1 MSRDP
6 ARPLRPARRALLA
19 SGLLMGTLPWLGGCD
34 RAASPAS
41 FKGMDL
47 TGADYGKTLSLDDP
61 TGRARSLADFRGQV
75 VMVFFGFTQC
85 PDVCPTAL
93 ARAVQVKQGL
103 GADGER
109 LQVLFVSVD
118 PERDTA
124 PVLADYTKAFDPTFL
139 ALRGDAARTEA
150 AAKEFKVFYRRVPT
164 GNSYTMDHTA
174 LSYLIDPQGRLRVA
188 VRHNQPA
195 EEIVADVRQLLAGR

>member
-1 MSRDP
+1 MNKRDF
-6 ARPLRPARRALLA
+6 LRACGLAALA
-19 SGLLMGTLPWLGGCD
+19 ATTLPLVACSD
-34 RAASPAS
+34 RKLE
-41 FKGMDL
+41 FKSVDI
-47 TGADYGKTLSLDDP
+47 TGADYAK
-61 TGRARSLADFRGQV
+61 DFALPDQNGQV
-75 VMVFFGFTQC
+75 RSMKEFQGKLVVVFFGFTQC

-103 GADGER
+103 GADGAR

-118 PERDTA
+118 PERDTG
-124 PVLADYTKAFDPTFL
+124 PVLAEYTKAFDPAFL

>member
-1 MSRDP
+1 
-6 ARPLRPARRALLA
+6 
-19 SGLLMGTLPWLGGCD
+19 
-34 RAASPAS
+34 
-41 FKGMDL
+41 MDL

-61 TGRARSLADFRGQV
+61 SGRARSLADFRGQV

-93 ARAVQVKQGL
+93 VRAVQVKQAL
-103 GADGER
+103 GADGAR

-118 PERDTA
+118 PERDTPA
-124 PVLADYTKAFDPTFL
+124 VLAEYTKAFDPTFL

-150 AAKEFKVFYRRVPT
+150 AAKEFKVFFRRVPT
-164 GNSYTMDHTA
+164 GGSYTMDHTA

-195 EEIVADVRQLLAGR
+195 DEIVADVRQLLAGR

>member
-1 MSRDP
+1 MSAAPVRP
-6 ARPLRPARRALLA
+6 ARPSRRLEE
-19 SGLLMGTLPWLGGCD
+19 
-34 RAASPAS
+34 
-41 FKGMDL
+41 
-47 TGADYGKTLSLDDP
+47 
-61 TGRARSLADFRGQV
+61 FRGQV

-103 GADGER
+103 GAEGDK

-118 PERDTA
+118 PERDTG
-124 PVLADYTKAFDPTFL
+124 PVLAEYTKAFDPTFL

-164 GNSYTMDHTA
+164 GSSYTMDHTA

-188 VRHNQPA
+188 VRHGQS
-195 EEIVADVRQLLAGR
+195 AD